1 MKLRRIGQA
10 VLVLTAL
17 YASATAYRF
26 WSRQYYVWMPDYL
39 RSSMA
44 PSEPVQGPIHLLFFY
59 TDHFEPGKDFE
70 RTRRWEREYP
80 QLASRH
86 RDSRGRVLQHT
97 WFYPGEQLEEENLA
111 SLARLAAGG
120 YGEVELHYH
129 HENDTNE
136 STEAK
141 FRQAIEAFQKF
152 GFLKSVT
159 GDTHFAFIH
168 GNWGL
173 DNSLGPEFCGA
184 DHELAILK
192 KLGAF
197 ADFTF
202 ASLWNNA
209 QPSLVNSIFAATDDD
224 GPKSY
229 DRGVP
234 LRVGQE
240 VKGDLVIF
248 EGPLMVA
255 PSANWRHL
263 FWEVEDADVHP
274 AIPTTPERA
283 DLWVR
288 ANIHVPGR
296 PEWVFVKVFGHAA
309 SSEEDMNET
318 LGPNFESTMQY
329 LESHYNDGKR
339 YVLHYVTA
347 REAYNVA
354 RAAAA
359 GKSGDPTEYFDWMIP
374 PYEAN
379 RPAAVPRVAP

>member
-1 MKLRRIGQA
+1 
-10 VLVLTAL
+10 
-17 YASATAYRF
+17 
-26 WSRQYYVWMPDYL
+26 
-39 RSSMA
+39 
-44 PSEPVQGPIHLLFFY
+44 
-59 TDHFEPGKDFE
+59 
-70 RTRRWEREYP
+70 
-80 QLASRH
+80 
-86 RDSRGRVLQHT
+86 
-97 WFYPGEQLEEENLA
+97 
-111 SLARLAAGG
+111 
-120 YGEVELHYH
+120 
-129 HENDTNE
+129 
-136 STEAK
+136 
-141 FRQAIEAFQKF
+141 
-152 GFLKSVT
+152 
-159 GDTHFAFIH
+159 
-168 GNWGL
+168 
-173 DNSLGPEFCGA
+173 
-184 DHELAILK
+184 
-192 KLGAF
+192 
-197 ADFTF
+197 
-202 ASLWNNA
+202 
-209 QPSLVNSIFAATDDD
+209 
-224 GPKSY
+224 
-229 DRGVP
+229 
-234 LRVGQE
+234 
-240 VKGDLVIF
+240 
-248 EGPLMVA
+248 MVA

-318 LGPNFESTMQY
+318 LGPNFESTMRY